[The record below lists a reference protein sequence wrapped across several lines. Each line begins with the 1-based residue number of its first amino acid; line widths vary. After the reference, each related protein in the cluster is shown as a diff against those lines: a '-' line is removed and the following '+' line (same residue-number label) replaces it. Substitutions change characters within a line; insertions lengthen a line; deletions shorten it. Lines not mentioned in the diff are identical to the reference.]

1 VRRRRGSRNP
11 KSESSGQ
18 SLILADFADGFGAVR
33 TFLVLLV
40 MVMEAVHAQNEVA
53 LSSAFGSGEGVNGEV
68 LAAAVQ
74 ADGKIV
80 IGGRFSAVNGI
91 VRNNIAR
98 LNADGTLDRSFAE
111 QEGLNGQVNALAIQP
126 SGQIVAGGT
135 FSQAGQRE
143 ILNLVR
149 YDANGQVDAAF
160 GGGAGRGTNGSVFA
174 LAVQPDGKILVGGN
188 FNAIFGEP
196 RHGIARLNADGTLD
210 GPVMTGQGLSGTVRT
225 IAIAPEGSFLVG
237 GDFTLVGR
245 SARNVLMLPSP

>member
-1 VRRRRGSRNP
+1 MDLGT
-11 KSESSGQ
+11 
-18 SLILADFADGFGAVR
+18 VR
-33 TFLVLLV
+33 TFLVLLA

-68 LAAAVQ
+68 LAAVVQ

-98 LNADGTLDRSFAE
+98 LNSDGTLDRSFAE

-126 SGQIVAGGT
+126 RGQIVAGGT

-143 ILNLVR
+143 IVNLVR
-149 YDANGQVDAAF
+149 YEADGQIDAEF
-160 GGGAGRGTNGSVFA
+160 GGGVSPGANGSVFA

-196 RHGIARLNADGTLD
+196 CHGIARLNADGTLD
-210 GPVMTGQGLSGTVRT
+210 KPVMTGQALSGTVRT
-225 IAIAPEGSFLVG
+225 IAIAPEGSFLIG
-237 GDFTLVGR
+237 GDFTQANR
-245 SARNVLMLPSP
+245 SARNVLMLLSP

>member
-1 VRRRRGSRNP
+1 
-11 KSESSGQ
+11 
-18 SLILADFADGFGAVR
+18 LILADFADGFGAVR
-33 TFLVLLV
+33 TFLVLLA
-40 MVMEAVHAQNEVA
+40 MVMEVVHAQNEVA

-68 LAAAVQ
+68 LAAVVQ

-98 LNADGTLDRSFAE
+98 LNSDGTLDRSFAE

-126 SGQIVAGGT
+126 SGQIIAGGT

-143 ILNLVR
+143 IVNLVR
-149 YDANGQVDAAF
+149 YAADGQIDAEF
-160 GGGAGRGTNGSVFA
+160 GGGVSPGANGAVFA

-188 FNAIFGEP
+188 FNAIFGKP

-210 GPVMTGQGLSGTVRT
+210 KPVMTGQGLSGAVRT
-225 IAIAPEGSFLVG
+225 IAIAPEGSFLIG
-237 GDFTLVGR
+237 GDFTQANR

>member
-1 VRRRRGSRNP
+1 
-11 KSESSGQ
+11 
-18 SLILADFADGFGAVR
+18 LILGDFADGFGLVR
-33 TFLVLLV
+33 TFLLV
-40 MVMEAVHAQNEVA
+40 SAMVMQAVYAQNEVA

-68 LAAAVQ
+68 LAAVVQ
-74 ADGKIV
+74 TDGKIV
-80 IGGRFSAVNGI
+80 IGGRFRTVNGV

-126 SGQIVAGGT
+126 TGHIIAGGT

-149 YDANGQVDAAF
+149 YDANGQVDTAF
-160 GGGAGRGTNGSVFA
+160 GAGGSPGTNGSVFA

-188 FNAIFGEP
+188 FNAIFGKP

-210 GPVMTGQGLSGTVRT
+210 EPVTTGQGLSGAVRA
-225 IAIAPEGSFLVG
+225 IAIAAEGSFLG
-237 GDFTLVGR
+237 GDFTLVNR
-245 SARNVLMLPSP
+245 SARSVLMLRSP

>member
-18 SLILADFADGFGAVR
+18 SLILADFADGVGAVR
-33 TFLVLLV
+33 TFLVGLA
-40 MVMEAVHAQNEVA
+40 MVIEAVHAQNEVA

-68 LAAAVQ
+68 LAAVVQ
-74 ADGKIV
+74 VDGKIV
-80 IGGRFSAVNGI
+80 IGGHFSAVNGI

-98 LNADGTLDRSFAE
+98 LNPDGTLDRSFAE

-126 SGQIVAGGT
+126 TGQILAGGT

-149 YDANGQVDAAF
+149 YDADGQVDAAF
-160 GGGAGRGTNGSVFA
+160 GGGASPGTNGSVFA

-188 FNAIFGEP
+188 FNAIFGAP
-196 RHGIARLNADGTLD
+196 RHGIARLKADGTVD
-210 GPVMTGQGLSGTVRT
+210 EPIITGQSLSGAVRT
-225 IAIAPEGSFLVG
+225 ITVAPDGVFLG
-237 GDFTLVGR
+237 GGFTLVNR
-245 SARNVLMLPSP
+245 SARNVLMLPSR

>member
-1 VRRRRGSRNP
+1 
-11 KSESSGQ
+11 
-18 SLILADFADGFGAVR
+18 
-33 TFLVLLV
+33 VLLA

-53 LSSAFGSGEGVNGEV
+53 LSSAFGSGDGVNGEV
-68 LAAAVQ
+68 LAAVVQ

-98 LNADGTLDRSFAE
+98 LNSDGTLDRSFAE

-126 SGQIVAGGT
+126 GGQIVAGGT

-143 ILNLVR
+143 FSNLVR
-149 YDANGQVDAAF
+149 YEADGQIDVNF
-160 GGGAGRGTNGSVFA
+160 GGDVSPGVNGSVFA

-196 RHGIARLNADGTLD
+196 RHGIARLNADGSLD
-210 GPVMTGQGLSGTVRT
+210 MPVMTAQDLSGVVRT
-225 IAIAPEGSFLVG
+225 IAIAPAGSFLIG
-237 GDFTLVGR
+237 GDFTQANR

>member
-1 VRRRRGSRNP
+1 
-11 KSESSGQ
+11 
-18 SLILADFADGFGAVR
+18 VR
-33 TFLVLLV
+33 TFLVLLA
-40 MVMEAVHAQNEVA
+40 MVIEAVHAQNEVA

-68 LAAAVQ
+68 LAAVVQ

-135 FSQAGQRE
+135 FSQTGQRE
-143 ILNLVR
+143 IANLVR
-149 YDANGQVDAAF
+149 YEADGQIDAEF
-160 GGGAGRGTNGSVFA
+160 GGGVSPRVNGAVFA

>member
-1 VRRRRGSRNP
+1 MDLGT
-11 KSESSGQ
+11 
-18 SLILADFADGFGAVR
+18 VR
-33 TFLVLLV
+33 TFLVLLA

-68 LAAAVQ
+68 LAAVVQ

-98 LNADGTLDRSFAE
+98 LNSDGTLDRSFAE

-126 SGQIVAGGT
+126 SGQIVAGGA

-143 ILNLVR
+143 FSNLVR
-149 YDANGQVDAAF
+149 YEADGQIDVEF
-160 GGGAGRGTNGSVFA
+160 GGAVSPRVNGAVFA

-196 RHGIARLNADGTLD
+196 RHGIARLNADGSLD
-210 GPVMTGQGLSGTVRT
+210 KPVRAGQGLSGAVRT
-225 IAIAPEGSFLVG
+225 IAIAPDGSFLIG
-237 GDFTLVGR
+237 GDFTQPNR
-245 SARNVLMLPSP
+245 SARDVLMLPSP

>member
-1 VRRRRGSRNP
+1 M
-11 KSESSGQ
+11 
-18 SLILADFADGFGAVR
+18 LAVVMPAVY
-33 TFLVLLV
+33 
-40 MVMEAVHAQNEVA
+40 AQNDVA
-53 LSSAFGSGEGVNGEV
+53 LSSAFGAGEGVNGEV
-68 LAAAVQ
+68 LAAVVQ

-80 IGGRFSAVNGI
+80 IGGRFRTVNGI

-126 SGQIVAGGT
+126 TGQIVAGGT

-149 YDANGQVDAAF
+149 YDANGQVDEMF
-160 GGGAGRGTNGSVFA
+160 GGDASLGTNGTVFA

-188 FNAIFGEP
+188 FNAIFGKE

-210 GPVMTGQGLSGTVRT
+210 EPVVTAQGLSGAVRT
-225 IAIAPEGSFLVG
+225 IVIAPDDSFLLG
-237 GDFTLVGR
+237 GDFTLVNR
-245 SARNVLMLPSP
+245 SARSVLMLPSP